1 MFIDFF
7 LDVFSENAEQDAI
20 VWGTK
25 ANNYKAYRYGYL
37 KDKVVDWQHTL
48 EERHIASGD
57 VVMVEADYSPN
68 SIALLLALIEKAA
81 ILVPVTASVAHKK
94 DEFIETAEV
103 EVVIT
108 ITKDDDYTIERL
120 NTKTSHAHI
129 ETLRA
134 KRIPGLV
141 LFSSGSTGKSKAA
154 VHDMAKLLEKFKVK
168 RHALRAITFLL
179 YDHIGGVNTLLYTL
193 SNAGCVITVPNRQ
206 PDTVLEAVEKFRVEL
221 LPTSPTFINLM
232 LISEAYKRHDLS
244 SLKTVTYG
252 TEPMPASVLTRFNA
266 LFPSINL
273 LQTYGLSEIG
283 ILRSKSE
290 SSSSL
295 WMKVG
300 GEGFE
305 TRITED
311 NILEVKAHS
320 GMLGYMNAP
329 SPYTEDGWFHT
340 GDRVERKGEYI
351 KVLGRQSE
359 IINVGGQKVYP
370 AEVESVLLQLDAVSE
385 AEVYGVPNALLGN
398 VVGCKIRLSAQAQEE
413 DKTTLKAEIKRFCKQ
428 SLESFQ
434 IPAKFTFDN
443 TEQFSARFKKQRS
456 L

>member
-7 LDVFSENAEQDAI
+7 LDVFETHKKKDAI
-20 VWGTK
+20 VWNDSVFSYGWLKEKVCSWQQILKEKNIQPGT
-25 ANNYKAYRYGYL
+25 
-37 KDKVVDWQHTL
+37 
-48 EERHIASGD
+48 
-57 VVMVEADYSPN
+57 VVMVEADYSPS
-68 SIALLLALIEKAA
+68 SIALLLALIENAA
-81 ILVPVTASVAHKK
+81 ILVPITASVAHKK
-94 DEFIETAEV
+94 DEFIETSEV
-103 EVVIT
+103 ETVISIEPDDSYK
-108 ITKDDDYTIERL
+108 ITHL
-120 NTKTSHAHI
+120 KTQATHEHI
-129 ETLRA
+129 ATLRSLN
-134 KRIPGLV
+134 IPGLI

-154 VHDMAKLLEKFKVK
+154 VHDVAKLLEKFKVK

-193 SNAGCVITVPNRQ
+193 SNGGCVITVSDRQ
-206 PDTVLEAVEKFRVEL
+206 PDTVLAAVEKFNVEL

-252 TEPMPASVLTRFNA
+252 TEPMPESVLTRFNSH
-266 LFPSINL
+266 FPNINL

-305 TRITED
+305 TRITDD

-340 GDRVERKGEYI
+340 GDEVEVNGDYI
-351 KVLGRQSE
+351 KVLGRKSE

-370 AEVESVLLQLDAVSE
+370 AEVESVLLQLDCVSE
-385 AEVYGVPNALLGN
+385 AEVYGMSNALLGN
-398 VVGCKIRLSAQAQEE
+398 VIACKIRLSENTEAQ
-413 DKTTLKAEIKRFCKQ
+413 DKKTLKIDMKKFCKKH
-428 SLESFQ
+428 LEGYQ
-434 IPAKFTFDN
+434 VPAKFHFDN
-443 TEQFSARFKKQRS
+443 SEQFSSRFKKQRS
-456 L
+456 I

>member
-7 LDVFSENAEQDAI
+7 LDVFEANKKSDAI
-20 VWGTK
+20 VWQESAFSYEWLIEKIGFWK
-25 ANNYKAYRYGYL
+25 QA
-37 KDKVVDWQHTL
+37 L
-48 EERHIASGD
+48 EEYQISSGT
-57 VVMVEADYSPN
+57 VVMIEADYSPS
-68 SIALLLALIEKAA
+68 SIALMLALIEQAT
-81 ILVPVTASVAHKK
+81 ILVPITASVAHKK
-94 DEFIETAEV
+94 DEFVETAQV
-103 EVVIT
+103 ET
-108 ITKDDDYTIERL
+108 IISIDSEDDFQI
-120 NTKTSHAHI
+120 KTLPVTAEHQHIHA
-129 ETLRA
+129 LRSQSV
-134 KRIPGLV
+134 PGLI

-154 VHDMAKLLEKFKVK
+154 VHDIAKLLEKFKVR

-193 SNAGCVITVPNRQ
+193 SNAGCVITVKDRK
-206 PDTVLEAVEKFRVEL
+206 PDTVLSTVEKFKAEL
-221 LPTSPTFINLM
+221 LPTSPTFINLI
-232 LISEAYKRHDLS
+232 LISEAYKRFDLS
-244 SLKTVTYG
+244 TLKTVTYG
-252 TEPMPASVLTRFNA
+252 TEPMPESILVRFNQ
-266 LFPSINL
+266 LFPHIRL

-305 TRITED
+305 TRITDD

-340 GDRVERKGEYI
+340 GDRVEVKGEYI
-351 KVLGRQSE
+351 KVLGRESE

-370 AEVESVLLQLDAVSE
+370 AEVESVLLQLDYIAE
-385 AEVYGVPNALLGN
+385 AEVFSQPNALLGN
-398 VVGCKIRLSAQAQEE
+398 IVCSKIRLTSDIEHK
-413 DKTTLKAEIKRFCKQ
+413 DKKAIKADIKRYCQQ
-428 SLESFQ
+428 SLERFQ
-434 IPAKFTFDN
+434 VPAKFVFDEH
-443 TEQFSARFKKQRS
+443 EQFSLRFKKQRT